1 MVVDTNKK
9 EHYSRVAKRIKSV
22 MAQLGLSQADLI
34 DRAEKEGYILKQS
47 ALSKMLSDSASN
59 MSITAVVQI
68 ANTLKIDLNDLL
80 SLDDTEELSAPS
92 NVTERCEEES
102 MLITRADDKRMRPYM
117 KTYHTYFFP
126 TLSSD
131 EGILSGKLRF
141 YPSEDRSK
149 CMAHFS
155 FKTGKLDTLKQP
167 IEKKYDGELVLSP
180 MMSAAYCSLKNEGIG
195 EISYILFSYM
205 PILYETLKC
214 RVALVLTSSA
224 GSNRMPTVHR
234 MIITEDAVSAE
245 GLEIL
250 QGQLYLNES
259 EILIS
264 EVGLDKF
271 LADKKLDDSVREYF
285 CKPDQGVK
293 FAGLSPMPYYRFDE
307 SVIREAFLDSD
318 VKTKAINLIRRYSV
332 TPKYNKIGT
341 KCDELVYRF
350 ICDEKK
356 REQWQTAVHQQ
367 LINNMVEE

>member
-1 MVVDTNKK
+1 MASDTTKQ
-9 EHYSRVAKRIKSV
+9 EYHSRIAKRIKNV
-22 MAQLGLSQADLI
+22 LKKMGLSQADLI
-34 DRAEKEGYILKQS
+34 SKAEEEGYILKQS
-47 ALSKMLSDSASN
+47 ALSKMLSDSPSN
-59 MSITAVVQI
+59 MSIAAVVQI
-68 ANTLKIDLNDLL
+68 ANTLKLDLNDVL
-80 SLDDTEELSAPS
+80 SLDDTEELSIP
-92 NVTERCEEES
+92 NVREKQQEEES
-102 MLITRADDKRMRPYM
+102 MFIVRADDKRMRPYM
-117 KTYHTYFFP
+117 KTYYTYFFP

-131 EGILSGKLRF
+131 EGILNGKLRF
-141 YPSEDRSK
+141 YASEDKSK
-149 CMAHFS
+149 CLAHFS
-155 FKTGKLDTLKQP
+155 FRTGKLDTQKQP

-234 MIITEDAVSAE
+234 MIISEDEVSKE

-264 EVGLDKF
+264 EVALDKF
-271 LADKKLDDSVREYF
+271 LADKKLDDSFREYF
-285 CKPDQGVK
+285 CKPDQSVK

-318 VKTKAINLIRRYSV
+318 VKTTAINLIRRYSV

-350 ICDEKK
+350 ICEEK
-356 REQWQTAVHQQ
+356 RRTTESSE
-367 LINNMVEE
+367 N